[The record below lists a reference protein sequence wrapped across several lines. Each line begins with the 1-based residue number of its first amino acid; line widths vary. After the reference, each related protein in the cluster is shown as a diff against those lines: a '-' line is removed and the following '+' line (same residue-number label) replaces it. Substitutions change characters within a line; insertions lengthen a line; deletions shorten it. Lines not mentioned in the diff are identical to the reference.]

1 MSLSWCQKVS
11 PTQGVDKE
19 QREGVCDTVDRGKE
33 RIDERKIVSKTHG
46 HNTLATLV
54 VAAGTAM
61 TAAPVAAGT
70 MAMAT
75 APTAACAAQR
85 LQQGTSSRE
94 GGARSLHGPYY
105 HILFCSLL

>member
-1 MSLSWCQKVS
+1 MAA
-11 PTQGVDKE
+11 PAA
-19 QREGVCDTVDRGKE
+19 RAA
-33 RIDERKIVSKTHG
+33 
-46 HNTLATLV
+46 LATLV
-54 VAAGTAM
+54 VAAGAAATAAPTAAGTAM
-61 TAAPVAAGT
+61 TAAPVAAGA